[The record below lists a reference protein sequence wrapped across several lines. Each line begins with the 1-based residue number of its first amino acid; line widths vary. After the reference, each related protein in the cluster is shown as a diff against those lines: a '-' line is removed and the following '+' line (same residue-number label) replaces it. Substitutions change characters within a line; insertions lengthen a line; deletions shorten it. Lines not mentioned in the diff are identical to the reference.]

1 MSYYTRTFDV
11 LPASSNLSQQVEDE
25 FELIE
30 AGFAQA
36 ENNRTI
42 DLAAF
47 SSALALKAPLASP
60 ALSGVPTVPTPAVSD
75 NSTTVAN
82 TAFVQNVLGAG
93 GALLPPQT
101 GHADEFLKTDG
112 TVASWSPVAGAIAW
126 SGISAKPTTLAGF
139 GITNAQHAL
148 EFADGAGLKA
158 VAPMRVT
165 FSSGITVARR
175 GDGIVIDAGPGFP
188 HHLLLAQGII

>member
-25 FELIE
+25 FARIE
-30 AGFAQA
+30 AGFTLV
-36 ENNRTI
+36 ENHRTT
-42 DLAAF
+42 DLGDV

-93 GALLPPQT
+93 GALLPPQAS
-101 GHADEFLKTDG
+101 HAGEFLKTDG
-112 TVASWSPVAGAIAW
+112 TSASWSPVAGSIAW
-126 SGISAKPTTLAGF
+126 SGVTAKPTTIDGF
-139 GITNAQHAL
+139 GITNAQHAI
-148 EFADGAGLKA
+148 EFADGSGLKA